1 MNTSA
6 TQLETL
12 DLCRRKWLFKY
23 VMKMPEIQKG
33 STEFG
38 TAFHAR
44 AALFLQGKDPFP
56 EGWAKDMSPADA
68 SLITVLLNKGV
79 EAGYLEQRPGGEVE
93 ARIEMQVEGLNLVG
107 FVDHRTKV
115 RVEDHKTSK
124 NARYL
129 KGPKGLRDSIQMQT
143 YAKERLDA
151 FTARGEPLPPLITLA
166 HNQFVKDAENP
177 IVKRAE
183 AEVTPAEIEA
193 FWNDTIRPLARA
205 QKETAVI
212 TNPFD
217 LDDPPPKACRAF
229 GGCPYLSVCAGSE
242 DALTYKRRITSIL
255 NRINSNPAKAMT
267 EEPQP
272 QKPSDFLSER
282 LKRAAA
288 VSGQPAI
295 NPPTPQVSVVQ
306 APSQIVPSATQGRE
320 PPWYNPG
327 CPMCAKKKP
336 GFNLALKKPCRICVS
351 ITKVATDAFEW
362 NVADDGSVTWWSRGQ
377 KVAEVE
383 APAPVVDA
391 GSKVSFSADDLY
403 EELKGCKSAEGVM
416 ALCAKAE
423 GLLEPEDLEIF
434 METSAKRIEAL
445 TEHPAT
451 KKRERKNAAP
461 KPVADALYAPRTRE
475 TATGVE
481 TGISPS
487 AETVV
492 VDESPTVTA
501 AQVEA
506 IDPKPVITL
515 EVVTGLCLMIGCA
528 PIKSPPGWSS
538 VFTFAEDLLTKLV
551 PGYWKDSN
559 AFDRRATIRNILSG
573 KEVPKLPPYVI
584 QQGRDPD
591 VDNLISAL
599 IPHAS
604 LVIRGTVQ

>member
-1 MNTSA
+1 
-6 TQLETL
+6 
-12 DLCRRKWLFKY
+12 
-23 VMKMPEIQKG
+23 
-33 STEFG
+33 
-38 TAFHAR
+38 
-44 AALFLQGKDPFP
+44 
-56 EGWAKDMSPADA
+56 
-68 SLITVLLNKGV
+68 
-79 EAGYLEQRPGGEVE
+79 
-93 ARIEMQVEGLNLVG
+93 
-107 FVDHRTKV
+107 
-115 RVEDHKTSK
+115 
-124 NARYL
+124 
-129 KGPKGLRDSIQMQT
+129 
-143 YAKERLDA
+143 
-151 FTARGEPLPPLITLA
+151 
-166 HNQFVKDAENP
+166 
-177 IVKRAE
+177 
-183 AEVTPAEIEA
+183 
-193 FWNDTIRPLARA
+193 
-205 QKETAVI
+205 
-212 TNPFD
+212 
-217 LDDPPPKACRAF
+217 
-229 GGCPYLSVCAGSE
+229 
-242 DALTYKRRITSIL
+242 
-255 NRINSNPAKAMT
+255 
-267 EEPQP
+267 
-272 QKPSDFLSER
+272 
-282 LKRAAA
+282 
-288 VSGQPAI
+288 
-295 NPPTPQVSVVQ
+295 
-306 APSQIVPSATQGRE
+306 
-320 PPWYNPG
+320 
-327 CPMCAKKKP
+327 
-336 GFNLALKKPCRICVS
+336 
-351 ITKVATDAFEW
+351 
-362 NVADDGSVTWWSRGQ
+362 
-377 KVAEVE
+377 
-383 APAPVVDA
+383 
-391 GSKVSFSADDLY
+391 
-403 EELKGCKSAEGVM
+403 
-416 ALCAKAE
+416 
-423 GLLEPEDLEIF
+423 